1 MYTNTL
7 IHTMQKNKPSEKK
20 IHTNRTL
27 FSNLFFFFV
36 LVKNEPNVIKNGFIH
51 SETFENRK
59 KENKRSDTQT
69 QKYATTRTKWARGGK
84 EKQRER
90 ARQVTVKKKKNL
102 HTKFIL
108 RTQSNQNKKCIQPQK
123 SCALLLL
130 FLVPRCCFLTHR
142 SLFASLEWNENCS
155 KMVYYVKFGVLC
167 SRVCV
172 CAREYHYYFGSHSH
186 FVDMSQFDG
195 PMCGIFS
202 SWLFGIVA
210 LSFFFSLAL
219 WMGKVGKLSTYI
231 VLDKHGGRFE
241 ISSFWLFHFCCECVC
256 VCPRVFFRIW
266 LFSIIVFLPT
276 LIIIIITII
285 TICYTTQIEM
295 LSFRWMPMLDLSLD
309 FSLSFSFLL
318 NWLYFVSYVR
328 TQKFFLCFC
337 FLLGFLSFVPC
348 WLHGSQ
354 CDVCAHHIVHSR
366 ISRSLYKYT
375 QYI

>member
-167 SRVCV
+167 SCVCLRARVSLLFRFTFAFCGYESVRWSNVWNFLFLAFWYCCSFFLFFSRSLNGKGGKIEHIHSTRQARRSFWNFIILIVSFLLWVCV
-172 CAREYHYYFGSHSH
+172 CVPASFFSHLTLFH
-186 FVDMSQFDG
+186 HR
-195 PMCGIFS
+195 FS
-202 SWLFGIVA
+202 SN
-210 LSFFFSLAL
+210 S
-219 WMGKVGKLSTYI
+219 YYYNYY
-231 VLDKHGGRFE
+231 D
-241 ISSFWLFHFCCECVC
+241 
-256 VCPRVFFRIW
+256 
-266 LFSIIVFLPT
+266 
-276 LIIIIITII
+276 
-285 TICYTTQIEM
+285 YYN
-295 LSFRWMPMLDLSLD
+295 
-309 FSLSFSFLL
+309 LL
-318 NWLYFVSYVR
+318 HNPNRNVEF
-328 TQKFFLCFC
+328 
-337 FLLGFLSFVPC
+337 
-348 WLHGSQ
+348 
-354 CDVCAHHIVHSR
+354 
-366 ISRSLYKYT
+366 
-375 QYI
+375 

>member
-195 PMCGIFS
+195 PMCGISS

-241 ISSFWLFHFCCECVC
+241 ISSFWLFHFCCEWVCVC
-256 VCPRVFFRIW
+256 VPASFFSHLT
-266 LFSIIVFLPT
+266 LFHL
-276 LIIIIITII
+276 
-285 TICYTTQIEM
+285 
-295 LSFRWMPMLDLSLD
+295 R
-309 FSLSFSFLL
+309 FSSNSYYYNYYDYYNLL
-318 NWLYFVSYVR
+318 HNPNRNVEF
-328 TQKFFLCFC
+328 
-337 FLLGFLSFVPC
+337 
-348 WLHGSQ
+348 
-354 CDVCAHHIVHSR
+354 
-366 ISRSLYKYT
+366 
-375 QYI
+375 